1 MPGTPRAGIIPVT
14 PFQQNCT
21 LIWDDATK
29 VGAVVD
35 PAATSTDPVDQ
46 AAIAEQGV
54 TVEKILLTQ
63 AMSITPPELTN
74 SANGSACRSRGRT
87 LRTSSCSTPCR

>member
-21 LIWDDATK
+21 LIWDEATK

-35 PAATSTDPVDQ
+35 PGGDLDRIQ

-54 TVEKILLTQ
+54 SVEKILLTT
-63 AMSITPPELTN
+63 AMSTTRPVPTN
-74 SANGSACRSRGRT
+74 CARSSACRSRA
-87 LRTSSCSTPCR
+87 RTSPTSFSSIPCR